1 MKKIAFALA
10 VSAISTCVLGASPVE
25 KEFFK
30 SASAPEFSNQ
40 QKQNLKKVEK
50 FKTDEKRTTIRAW

>member
-40 QKQNLKKVEK
+40 QKQNLLILTQKMVYLL
-50 FKTDEKRTTIRAW
+50 I